1 MRTASETGNISAMMR
16 LIALSS
22 TLKPADFIKK
32 SVGSLLFIYY
42 TYVDKFHVIPRDIDD
57 IIDGL
62 LYIDARNYIDEQRA
76 IKAKQD
82 QK

>member
-1 MRTASETGNISAMMR
+1 MKAAAETGNITAIMR
-16 LIALSS
+16 IISLSS

-42 TYVDKFHVIPRDIDD
+42 TYIDKFHVRPLDIED

-62 LYIDARNYIDEQRA
+62 LYNDARNYIDEQKA
-76 IKAKQD
+76 IQAKQD
-82 QK
+82 

>member
-1 MRTASETGNISAMMR
+1 MKAAAETGNVAAIMRIIS
-16 LIALSS
+16 LSS

-42 TYVDKFHVIPRDIDD
+42 TYIDKFHVRPLDIED

-62 LYIDARNYIDEQRA
+62 LYNDARNYIDEQKA
-76 IKAKQD
+76 IQAKQD
-82 QK
+82 